1 MGGRAGSSGAGFGSG
16 SISGSIGRLTDSAV
30 SKMSANQKAVYDQLV
45 EGGVNKGY
53 AAYTVKKSWAESF
66 KLQPMQYIQGHL
78 AKNVIGGKDQINSAL
93 RKKKYKQDLLKVL
106 QSIA

>member
-1 MGGRAGSSGAGFGSG
+1 
-16 SISGSIGRLTDSAV
+16 
-30 SKMSANQKAVYDQLV
+30 MSANQKAVYGQLV